1 MNKKH
6 AGLQGSKSFA
16 IINIR
21 ASATDKASGGG
32 GGGYYKKGYSAS
44 CEHRLETEAVAQETK
59 EQERAIAVAMADEIR
74 EDREKRAAGG
84 RQRTMG
90 PWQTYG
96 PSSSSTAASIAAST
110 AASSTA
116 ASTGAA
122 HRGVLTSSVF
132 QAQSDAGASIRQ
144 QGRAASLASSVGES
158 SSIGGGNSSGWLS
171 SSGNAA
177 RRGGNSQSK
186 GKGTI
191 AAAAAAAGEG
201 GITPFNLDATTLHTG
216 AAGGERMATATAAAA
231 AVTVHVHYPADDA
244 WKLVMF
250 PPGVSVGQAR
260 DICLLKFNVWRR
272 IMERE
277 QRENGT
283 AVGSTEKAAK
293 DGKPNGSVGSGDA
306 SAATRDRYALYWP
319 ARSQWLDGMTL
330 LSMYTLAADDV
341 VELQEVR
348 AFVRTANT
356 GGKRRI
362 AAINNSSNINNASS
376 TTVGSSSGSC
386 SGSVEPRKAEPEE
399 SLLRVGA
406 AMMMA
411 PLRRRGSNGTMG
423 TMERKASSLAPLS
436 AAVTAEGR
444 LHYLQ
449 QGRSISAAWREL
461 WVELRGSALVC
472 YKKQPPSSMQQQQQ
486 PTLLAR
492 PKPVVVVDLA
502 GGFRA
507 IGSATPAHARASSS
521 KGGSASI
528 RTSSSSSSASSMVTA
543 PLSIASGSDAL
554 LLGAIASSRKQLGA
568 ASAPLIIKC
577 AASAQV
583 HIFCA
588 QSAAVHSYW
597 MLALGYPPAP
607 AAPSVSA
614 AAPPVSPVR
623 ARAESM
629 ASLGRS
635 ARMVARQEVFQLA
648 RSPSPQSG
656 SEQQQNQNLVPPTS
670 SSSTASSS
678 SLVHRRVGSRD
689 MRVPARVMI
698 RPLCGSSSNTASR
711 TPAALACTAAIAAD
725 DLAAADRDHDL
736 CGVSM
741 RRSRSFVSTLSRVEW
756 PMPPSTTPI
765 GHRLASADDELCVPS
780 HPSLDAV
787 GLRADAASASASAAA
802 ASAAGS
808 ATGLRAPLATRF
820 PWFRRNYL
828 SDPHQKS

>member
-1 MNKKH
+1 
-6 AGLQGSKSFA
+6 
-16 IINIR
+16 
-21 ASATDKASGGG
+21 
-32 GGGYYKKGYSAS
+32 
-44 CEHRLETEAVAQETK
+44 
-59 EQERAIAVAMADEIR
+59 
-74 EDREKRAAGG
+74 
-84 RQRTMG
+84 
-90 PWQTYG
+90 
-96 PSSSSTAASIAAST
+96 
-110 AASSTA
+110 
-116 ASTGAA
+116 
-122 HRGVLTSSVF
+122 
-132 QAQSDAGASIRQ
+132 
-144 QGRAASLASSVGES
+144 
-158 SSIGGGNSSGWLS
+158 
-171 SSGNAA
+171 
-177 RRGGNSQSK
+177 
-186 GKGTI
+186 
-191 AAAAAAAGEG
+191 
-201 GITPFNLDATTLHTG
+201 
-216 AAGGERMATATAAAA
+216 
-231 AVTVHVHYPADDA
+231 
-244 WKLVMF
+244 
-250 PPGVSVGQAR
+250 
-260 DICLLKFNVWRR
+260 
-272 IMERE
+272 
-277 QRENGT
+277 
-283 AVGSTEKAAK
+283 
-293 DGKPNGSVGSGDA
+293 
-306 SAATRDRYALYWP
+306 
-319 ARSQWLDGMTL
+319 
-330 LSMYTLAADDV
+330 
-341 VELQEVR
+341 
-348 AFVRTANT
+348 
-356 GGKRRI
+356 
-362 AAINNSSNINNASS
+362 
-376 TTVGSSSGSC
+376 
-386 SGSVEPRKAEPEE
+386 PRKAEPEE

-411 PLRRRGSNGTMG
+411 PLRRRGSNGTVG

-436 AAVTAEGR
+436 AAVMAEGR

-472 YKKQPPSSMQQQQQ
+472 YKKQPPSSMQQQQQQQ

-528 RTSSSSSSASSMVTA
+528 RTSSSSSSASSMATA

-698 RPLCGSSSNTASR
+698 RPLCGSSSSNTASR

-725 DLAAADRDHDL
+725 DLAAAERDHDL

-756 PMPPSTTPI
+756 PMPPSTTPT

-787 GLRADAASASASAAA
+787 GLRADAASSSASASASASAAA

>member
-1 MNKKH
+1 MNKRH

-21 ASATDKASGGG
+21 ASATDKASGDGR
-32 GGGYYKKGYSAS
+32 YYKKGYSAS

-59 EQERAIAVAMADEIR
+59 EQKRAIAVAMADEIR

-132 QAQSDAGASIRQ
+132 QAQSDAGVSIRQ

-177 RRGGNSQSK
+177 RRGGHSQSK

-191 AAAAAAAGEG
+191 AAAAAAGEG

-216 AAGGERMATATAAAA
+216 GAGGERMATAAAAAA

-277 QRENGT
+277 QREHGPT
-283 AVGSTEKAAK
+283 EGSAEKAAK
-293 DGKPNGSVGSGDA
+293 DGKPNGSVSSGDA

-341 VELQEVR
+341 IELQEVR

-356 GGKRRI
+356 GGKRRV
-362 AAINNSSNINNASS
+362 AAINSNSSNNNASS

-399 SLLRVGA
+399 SLLR
-406 AMMMA
+406 
-411 PLRRRGSNGTMG
+411 
-423 TMERKASSLAPLS
+423 
-436 AAVTAEGR
+436 
-444 LHYLQ
+444 
-449 QGRSISAAWREL
+449 
-461 WVELRGSALVC
+461 
-472 YKKQPPSSMQQQQQ
+472 
-486 PTLLAR
+486 
-492 PKPVVVVDLA
+492 
-502 GGFRA
+502 
-507 IGSATPAHARASSS
+507 
-521 KGGSASI
+521 
-528 RTSSSSSSASSMVTA
+528 
-543 PLSIASGSDAL
+543 
-554 LLGAIASSRKQLGA
+554 
-568 ASAPLIIKC
+568 
-577 AASAQV
+577 
-583 HIFCA
+583 
-588 QSAAVHSYW
+588 
-597 MLALGYPPAP
+597 
-607 AAPSVSA
+607 
-614 AAPPVSPVR
+614 
-623 ARAESM
+623 
-629 ASLGRS
+629 
-635 ARMVARQEVFQLA
+635 
-648 RSPSPQSG
+648 
-656 SEQQQNQNLVPPTS
+656 
-670 SSSTASSS
+670 
-678 SLVHRRVGSRD
+678 
-689 MRVPARVMI
+689 
-698 RPLCGSSSNTASR
+698 
-711 TPAALACTAAIAAD
+711 
-725 DLAAADRDHDL
+725 
-736 CGVSM
+736 
-741 RRSRSFVSTLSRVEW
+741 
-756 PMPPSTTPI
+756 
-765 GHRLASADDELCVPS
+765 
-780 HPSLDAV
+780 
-787 GLRADAASASASAAA
+787 
-802 ASAAGS
+802 
-808 ATGLRAPLATRF
+808 
-820 PWFRRNYL
+820 
-828 SDPHQKS
+828 